1 MATHQIAQPINS
13 QAAVRSQ
20 LYALLAEA
28 LAFPQEDTALR
39 LLNGDWQGEYA
50 DAWSCLDDIQ
60 TDEEGIDPGIKF
72 QSVSELQAN
81 YSNLFDVTSGTPKV
95 SLLARRYRDTP
106 EQSLWQ
112 ELLGFYSHFGLDF
125 SAGYAE
131 EQIDHL
137 LTELSFMHYL
147 SFLEAG
153 AEQGTSDFQRGQRD
167 FLKVHLLPFTESFL
181 RAFGELE
188 QADFYADLAA
198 KLARLAAD
206 DLRYLELVLEGQSS
220 STAGS

>member
-28 LAFPQEDTALR
+28 LAFPQEDAALR
-39 LLNGDWQGEYA
+39 LLNGDWQGEYG
-50 DAWSCLDDIQ
+50 DALAFLDHVQ
-60 TDEEGIDPGIKF
+60 VDEEGTDPVLGF
-72 QSVSELQAN
+72 QSVPELQAD
-81 YSNLFDVTSGTPKV
+81 YSTLFDVSGGTPRV
-95 SLLARRYRDTP
+95 SLLERRYCETP

-153 AEQGTSDFQRGQRD
+153 AEQGVRDFQRGQRD
-167 FLKVHLLPFTESFL
+167 FLKVHLVPFTAAFL
-181 RAFGELE
+181 GAFGELE
-188 QADFYADLAA
+188 KTHFYSDVAT
-198 KLARLAAD
+198 KLAQFVGN
-206 DLRYLELVLEGQSS
+206 DLLYLESVVEGQ
-220 STAGS
+220 